1 MSFKINNDEPLFP
14 ISKAAEL
21 LNVSIP
27 TLRMY
32 EREGLIIPFKKSTSH
47 RLFSKN
53 DLERI
58 ECIRRAINES
68 KISINGIK
76 MIYSLIPCWNIVG
89 CSLESR
95 KKCTSFGDNHE
106 PCWTIKHPGTECEN
120 KNCRECPV
128 YKDFSECGRIKESIK
143 NLGEK

>member
-1 MSFKINNDEPLFP
+1 MSLKLKKDEPLFP

-21 LNVSIP
+21 LKISVP

-32 EREGLIIPFKKSTSH
+32 EREGLIIPFKKTTGH
-47 RLFSKN
+47 RLFSRS

-58 ECIRRAINES
+58 DCIRRAINES

-76 MIYSLIPCWNIVG
+76 MIYSLIPCWNITG
-89 CSLESR
+89 CSPEER
-95 KKCTSFGDNHE
+95 KKCPSFGENHE
-106 PCWTIKHPGTECEN
+106 PCWTKKQEGTLCHD

-128 YKDFSECGRIKESIK
+128 YKDYSECGRIKESIK
-143 NLGEK
+143 NLGER